1 MRKTLRLSLLTIVC
15 SFVATVAEAQQW
27 YDLTDAYLQNAGF
40 DDDIHYG
47 LDATNNVMNKVTA
60 PSAWTLDPASN
71 VSNTAAGV
79 FQYGTAAMFYSM
91 TIPKTGPDGEAT
103 GACLALAA
111 SSKHELTFYQSVKL
125 PAGNYALVV
134 TSQNRNEGDEGGNS
148 TSGWWM
154 SKTENQLSACTEFP
168 AGEWKN
174 DTIRFTLEETTAGHV
189 QVGFKSHASRVNKSA
204 MLVIDGIRLLRDTPM
219 GGADEELLTPVVT
232 TDERF
237 ARGATMAFGRIKEI
251 SGEGIAQQGFCYAT
265 HPNPTINDEF
275 TVEYLSNK
283 GRIYWLKDLQ
293 PSTKYYMRAFAK
305 SRTGQVGYGEDIK
318 FYTIPK
324 GNMTYWYNN
333 GGDAAANNR
342 VNGAATRACEIFN
355 DLTCI
360 QKHFNIGYSAG
371 TPTADCYYADEPW
384 MNMGANSSYQ
394 RTGTI
399 MHEMQHGLGVIP
411 YSTQWNK
418 NILREGL
425 NGDGNGTGHWLGDR
439 VSAFLDFWDNT
450 TGSQLNGDYQH
461 MWPYGINGAS
471 EDNNSDELYFA
482 NAMIGQALG
491 EDGLEHR
498 SNTFAEPC
506 YILDQEDDVKY
517 YLTCENSDY
526 GRYTGF
532 LAADDSGKLSWN
544 ALSADDAAQD
554 DHAAW
559 YITFTPDN
567 QYYQLRNAA
576 TGQYLTYSSGFKT
589 MERAK
594 LTANDDF
601 HLMKGRV
608 NVGSGSK
615 ARRGYWLIH
624 PSGNWTPACLQ
635 ANADG
640 AVGAPT
646 FNIANSATRQRWIV
660 LTAEEL
666 SEYVSSDNA
675 SPATDTAEKTQQPAT
690 GIYSLDGRKLN
701 TAADELKP
709 GIYIINGRKT
719 IIR

>member
-1 MRKTLRLSLLTIVC
+1 MRRTLRLSLLTIIC
-15 SFVATVAEAQQW
+15 TFAAAPAGAQQW
-27 YDLTDAYLQNAGF
+27 YDLTDTYLQNASF
-40 DDDIHYG
+40 DGDIHYG
-47 LDATNNVMNKVTA
+47 LDATDNVMNKVTV
-60 PSAWTLDPASN
+60 PDAWALDAG
-71 VSNTAAGV
+71 SNTVNAAAAV

-91 TIPKTGPDGEAT
+91 TIPEASPDGSTT
-103 GACLALAA
+103 GGCLALAA
-111 SSKHELTFYQSVKL
+111 SSKHEVTFYQSVKL

-148 TSGWWM
+148 TSGWWV
-154 SKTENQLSACTEFP
+154 SKTDNQLSECTEFP
-168 AGEWKN
+168 FGAWKA
-174 DTIRFTLEETTAGHV
+174 DTIRFTLQETTEGHV
-189 QVGFKSHASRVNKSA
+189 QVGFKSHASRVAKSA
-204 MLVIDGIRLLRDTPM
+204 MLVVDGVLLLRDTPL
-219 GGADEELLTPVVT
+219 ADADYELLTPVVT
-232 TDERF
+232 TDKRF
-237 ARGATMAFGRIKEI
+237 ARGATMAFGRIKDI
-251 SGEGIAQQGFCYAT
+251 GGEGITEQGFCYAT
-265 HPNPTINDEF
+265 HPHPTLDDEI
-275 TVEYLSNK
+275 TTDYLTNN
-283 GRIYWLKDLQ
+283 GRIYWIKDLQ

-305 SRTGQVGYGEDIK
+305 SKAGMVGYGEDIK

-324 GNMTYWYNN
+324 GNITYWYNN

-342 VNGAATRACEIFN
+342 VNSAATRACEIFN

-360 QKHFNIGYSAG
+360 KKHFNIGYSVG

-384 MNMGANSSYQ
+384 MNMGANASYQ

-450 TGSQLNGDYQH
+450 SGSQLNGDYQH

-471 EDNNSDELYFA
+471 EDNGTNELYFA

-498 SNTFAEPC
+498 YSTFADPC

-517 YLTCENSDY
+517 YLTCESNDY

-532 LAADDSGKLSWN
+532 LSADESGKLSWQ
-544 ALSADDAAQD
+544 ALTADDAAQD

-559 YITFTPDN
+559 YITFTPSN

-576 TGQYLTYSSGFKT
+576 TGQYLTYSGSFKT
-589 MERAK
+589 LERST
-594 LTANDDF
+594 LTANDHF

-615 ARRGYWLIH
+615 ARRGYWLVP
-624 PSGNWTPACLQ
+624 PSGDWTPPCLQ
-635 ANADG
+635 ANANG

-646 FNIANSATRQRWIV
+646 FNIANSATRQRWII

-666 SEYVSSDNA
+666 GQYTTSGISSPTQSA
-675 SPATDTAEKTQQPAT
+675 AESHQQPT
-690 GIYSLDGRKLN
+690 GIYSMDGRKLS
-701 TAADELKP
+701 TPAGELRP
-709 GIYIINGRKT
+709 GLYIINGRKT